1 MTYGMKPIDQQLQVA
16 SIELAGALLRAWAR
30 RDRLAFEAE
39 LDRSSL
45 TSSDPRDTGEAERLQ
60 MLGAIAARMRASADP
75 FAAGGRDLGIGVCV
89 GLLSHLACSAMPGQ
103 AKRAGCSE
111 FRSASRSEALGSVRS
126 KPIRLGTLTLH

>member
-1 MTYGMKPIDQQLQVA
+1 MKSIDQRLQVA

-75 FAAGGRDLGIGVCV
+75 FAAGETWESAYV
-89 GLLSHLACSAMPGQ
+89 SACSRIWPVPPCRGRLSARAAPSFDRR
-103 AKRAGCSE
+103 ADLKR
-111 FRSASRSEALGSVRS
+111 LVPSVRNQFAS
-126 KPIRLGTLTLH
+126 EL